1 MSAIRVNLDGLD
13 SSAIQIRTVA
23 LTLGDLKSSMNRVF
37 SSIDPKI
44 KRRRNIGGSIADIQ
58 KEMEMLYTEMNELG
72 SFISSSKSQYANTEA
87 RLFQMSSDYT
97 NRFRAMLASANAE
110 ENWLERIGYAVIGNA
125 EGLES
130 FLKQAGDLI
139 VNVGSKV
146 ISGVEGVAVSSVCN
160 CVEGFANAGFG
171 VAEFF
176 HLVPDTSARYEFKHD
191 LDAFQAAIADKY
203 VLDKQW
209 YYGGRAIGDI
219 ASSIVGT
226 KIAVNG
232 LIAVAAGL
240 VGEGVGAGFTVTG
253 AGAVAGVPAM
263 VVSGAAAA
271 VGALEVAAGLSV
283 SAVSIKNFR
292 DDFSK
297 FQKEGEDK
305 GETNSIDD
313 ILDGATPGR
322 DTKGKTKQWEKSGGY
337 EKALEDYNR
346 LKPAGSRDI
355 ETGYG
360 TGYTGTLPDGS
371 KINARPGSSC
381 GKPTL
386 EIQKPNGT
394 KIKIRYGE

>member
-1 MSAIRVNLDGLD
+1 MSAIKVNLDGLD

-23 LTLGDLKSSMNRVF
+23 LTLGDLKSSINRVF

-44 KRRRNIGGSIADIQ
+44 KRRRNISGSIADIQ

-97 NRFRAMLASANAE
+97 NRFHEMMESANAE
-110 ENWLERIGYAVIGNA
+110 ENWLELIGYAVIGNA
-125 EGLES
+125 KGLES

-191 LDAFQAAIADKY
+191 LDALQAAIADQY

-209 YYGGRAIGDI
+209 YYGGRAVGDI
-219 ASSIVGT
+219 TSSIVCT
-226 KIAVNG
+226 KIAANG

-297 FQKEGEDK
+297 FQKEGQA
-305 GETNSIDD
+305 N
-313 ILDGATPGR
+313 GASKSENTRRGDQR
-322 DTKGKTKQWEKSGGY
+322 LKERGFTDEKVNDLINNYSQKVYQEGGKTVYAKKNGNYYDVIITNADGEIITAVHCHIREEKVIGIY
-337 EKALEDYNR
+337 YKYR
-346 LKPAGSRDI
+346 K
-355 ETGYG
+355 
-360 TGYTGTLPDGS
+360 
-371 KINARPGSSC
+371 KF
-381 GKPTL
+381 
-386 EIQKPNGT
+386 
-394 KIKIRYGE
+394 KIRNKFKKE

>member
-1 MSAIRVNLDGLD
+1 MSAIKVNLDGLD

-37 SSIDPKI
+37 CSIDPKI
-44 KRRRNIGGSIADIQ
+44 KRRRNISGSIADIQ

-97 NRFRAMLASANAE
+97 NRFHEMMESANAE
-110 ENWLERIGYAVIGNA
+110 ENWLELIGYAVIGNA
-125 EGLES
+125 KGLES

-191 LDAFQAAIADKY
+191 LDALQAAIADQY

-209 YYGGRAIGDI
+209 YYGGRAVGDI
-219 ASSIVGT
+219 TSSIVGT
-226 KIAVNG
+226 KIAANG

-297 FQKEGEDK
+297 FQKEGQA
-305 GETNSIDD
+305 N
-313 ILDGATPGR
+313 GASKSENTRHGDQR
-322 DTKGKTKQWEKSGGY
+322 LKERGFTDEKVNDLINNYSQKVYQEGGKTVYAKKNGNYYDVIITNADGEIITAVGGNSKSLRTWKDVTRMLNNNGGY
-337 EKALEDYNR
+337 
-346 LKPAGSRDI
+346 S
-355 ETGYG
+355 
-360 TGYTGTLPDGS
+360 TLP
-371 KINARPGSSC
+371 
-381 GKPTL
+381 
-386 EIQKPNGT
+386 
-394 KIKIRYGE
+394 Y

>member
-44 KRRRNIGGSIADIQ
+44 KRRRNISGSIADIQ
-58 KEMEMLYTEMNELG
+58 KEMEMLYTEVNELSG
-72 SFISSSKSQYANTEA
+72 FISSSKSQYANTEA

-97 NRFRAMLASANAE
+97 NRFRAMLVSANAE

-191 LDAFQAAIADKY
+191 LDAFQAVIADKY

-209 YYGGRAIGDI
+209 YYGGRAVGDI
-219 ASSIVGT
+219 TSSIVGT
-226 KIAVNG
+226 KIAANG

-297 FQKEGEDK
+297 FQKEGQA
-305 GETNSIDD
+305 N
-313 ILDGATPGR
+313 GASKSENTRHGDQR
-322 DTKGKTKQWEKSGGY
+322 LKERGFTDEKVNDLINNYSQKVYQEGGKTVYAKKNGNYYDVIITNADGEIITAVGGNSKSLRTWKDVTRMLNNNGGY
-337 EKALEDYNR
+337 
-346 LKPAGSRDI
+346 S
-355 ETGYG
+355 
-360 TGYTGTLPDGS
+360 TLP
-371 KINARPGSSC
+371 
-381 GKPTL
+381 
-386 EIQKPNGT
+386 
-394 KIKIRYGE
+394 Y